1 MFVLESYCTVWT
13 LVYFEFSHPNPI
25 LLLLFKVFKRVTYSI
40 KMWECKVGET
50 AKQNI
55 LLNAAKKEFSVYEIL
70 CIIYEDL
77 HESIVSLYCCGLP
90 G

>member
-1 MFVLESYCTVWT
+1 
-13 LVYFEFSHPNPI
+13 
-25 LLLLFKVFKRVTYSI
+25 
-40 KMWECKVGET
+40 MWECKVGET

-55 LLNAAKKEFSVYEIL
+55 LLNAAKKEFSIYEIL

-90 G
+90 GWFLQSQDEDHLKSEHHDFWLFYYSNASLP